1 MATKCLWVY
10 IRYPSI
16 YTHTP
21 VIYMSKLSFNYNL
34 IYAAQPKSATK
45 TQAQSTPY
53 ETTTSLGHSKT
64 ISKNDTVRALDE
76 QKINNLL

>member
-1 MATKCLWVY
+1 MTMGIPPL
-10 IRYPSI
+10 

-21 VIYMSKLSFNYNL
+21 VIYMFKLSFNYNL

-45 TQAQSTPY
+45 TPSIINSMPVKRASS
-53 ETTTSLGHSKT
+53 ETTTSSGNSKT